1 MSTWRVAK
9 SLEVLLSQ
17 WNAAHPDRSK
27 ASDGSIGDAA
37 HAARTSDHNPWV
49 GPASDGKMIVTARD
63 FTHDPAHGADADQ
76 LAAALVA
83 SRDPRIKYV
92 IRNRRMCRSY
102 PKTLDDGTHY
112 PAWSWAPYDG
122 DNPHTKHVHVS
133 VASVESLYDRTTQW
147 KLSTSPAGGTTG
159 NPPKEEISMADA
171 ASIERAIAELK
182 KDIYAG
188 PRYSALQNSINAVG
202 RAVAAIV
209 PYLNSQD
216 VANDAALQKAVAELK
231 AELDKPEPDADA

>member
-27 ASDGSIGDAA
+27 TSDGSIGDAA

-102 PKTLDDGTHY
+102 PKVVDGRTY
-112 PAWSWAPYDG
+112 AAWEWAPYPG

-147 KLSTSPAGGTTG
+147 KLSASPAGGTTG
-159 NPPKEEISMADA
+159 KPPQEVDEVTKEQADKLLALMTELLAQTKSMNDRVSVLSNVMAPRVD
-171 ASIERAIAELK
+171 AIADK
-182 KDIYAG
+182 YVG
-188 PRYSALQNSINAVG
+188 PN
-202 RAVAAIV
+202 
-209 PYLNSQD
+209 
-216 VANDAALQKAVAELK
+216 
-231 AELDKPEPDADA
+231 